1 MVVNSFLESVER
13 EISGRFKEH
22 HHSKEEGLSKVSE
35 GDVVLVHEDNVKR
48 SNWKMGKVVGLIT
61 GKDGEV
67 RGAKLKLITKGKA
80 IFVNRALQKL
90 YPLEVCSVTT
100 ECQNQTNELNTNLV
114 GNEGSHLRVGKSHNR
129 QLSWIRVGK
138 HKPCSIT
145 NCLLFWQLL

>member
-35 GDVVLVHEDNVKR
+35 GDVVLAHEDNVKR

-90 YPLEVCSVTT
+90 YPL
-100 ECQNQTNELNTNLV
+100 N
-114 GNEGSHLRVGKSHNR
+114 
-129 QLSWIRVGK
+129 
-138 HKPCSIT
+138 
-145 NCLLFWQLL
+145 